1 MAVRCSILFAVRES
15 GMNATFGHTLK
26 IKRLGIN
33 TYHEAIIYM
42 RPDCHICLSEGFEV
56 QTRIQVSL
64 GKSSVIATLNI
75 IESELILPGEAG
87 LSNYAWKSLHA
98 KEGDE
103 IHLSHPKPLES
114 LSFIHSKIYGNTLTF
129 EQMRVIV
136 NDILSGQ
143 LSDIQIS
150 SFLTA
155 CAGGR
160 LNNTEIKRLTKAMV
174 YSGEQLTWSSNLVVD
189 KHCVGGLPGN
199 RTTLIVVPILA
210 AFGLMIPKTSSRAIT
225 SPAGTA
231 DTMEVLA
238 PVSLNPSEMRQV
250 VEKELGCIVWGGSVA
265 LSPADDVLIRV
276 EKALDLDS
284 EGQLIASILSK
295 KIAAGSTHVVIDIPI
310 GPTAKIR
317 SLKIAT
323 DLKRSLEEVGKQLGM
338 VVQTVFTDGSQPV
351 GRGIGPALEARDVL
365 AVLQGA
371 LDAPTDLRDRALTL
385 AGIALEFS
393 SSVKPGTGRDIA
405 AELLDTGKAWGK
417 FQAICE
423 AQGGMRRPA
432 FAQFTHTVEAQESG
446 TIVAIDNRLLAKLGK
461 LAGAPR
467 AKAAGVDFYVP
478 LGTAIEKGQPLFTI
492 HAESAGEL
500 NYARHFLSGKNEII
514 SIGELN

>member
-1 MAVRCSILFAVRES
+1 MNSIS
-15 GMNATFGHTLK
+15 SHSLK

-42 RPDCHICLSEGFEV
+42 RPDCPICFSEGFEV
-56 QTRIQVSL
+56 HTRIQISL
-64 GKSSVIATLNI
+64 GHYSVIATLNV
-75 IESELILPGEAG
+75 IESDLILPGEAG
-87 LSNYAWKSLHA
+87 LSNYAWDTLHA

-103 IHLSHPKPLES
+103 IYLSHPTPLES
-114 LSFIHSKIYGNTLTF
+114 LNFIHSKIYGKTLSL
-129 EQMRVIV
+129 EEMRVIV
-136 NDILSGQ
+136 SDLLSGQ
-143 LSDIQIS
+143 LSDIQIA

-155 CAGGR
+155 CAGDR
-160 LNNTEIKRLTKAMV
+160 LNTTEIKRLTQAMIH
-174 YSGEQLTWSSNLVVD
+174 SGEQLTWSSPLVVD

-210 AFGLMIPKTSSRAIT
+210 AFGLTVPKTSSRAIT

-238 PVSLNPSEMRQV
+238 PVSLNPKQMHQV
-250 VEKELGCIVWGGSVA
+250 VEQEQGCIVWGGSVA

-317 SLKIAT
+317 SLKSASE
-323 DLKRSLEEVGKQLGM
+323 LSRSLTAVGKQLGM
-338 VVQTVFTDGSQPV
+338 TVHTVFTDGSQPV

-365 AVLQGA
+365 AVLQGTPH
-371 LDAPTDLRDRALTL
+371 APTDLRDRALTL

-393 SSVKPGTGRDIA
+393 PKVKTGTGKELA
-405 AELLDTGKAWGK
+405 KELLDTGQAWKK

-423 AQGGMRRPA
+423 AQGGMRKPTTAR
-432 FAQFTHTVEAQESG
+432 FTHTVESPHSG
-446 TIVAIDNRLLAKLGK
+446 IVVAIDNHLLAKIGK
-461 LAGAPR
+461 LAGAPY
-467 AKAAGVDFYVP
+467 AKAAGVDFLTP
-478 LGTAIEKGQPLFTI
+478 IGTSIEKGQPLFTI
-492 HAESAGEL
+492 HAESVGEL
-500 NYARHFLSGKNEII
+500 NYARHFISGKKDII
-514 SIGELN
+514 SIGEGH

>member
-1 MAVRCSILFAVRES
+1 MIKV
-15 GMNATFGHTLK
+15 NHTLRLK
-26 IKRLGIN
+26 HLGIN

-42 RPDCHICLSEGFEV
+42 RPDCHICRSEGFEV

-64 GKSSVIATLNI
+64 GSYSIIATLNL
-75 IESELILPGEAG
+75 IESEVILPGEAG
-87 LSNYAWKSLHA
+87 LSDYAWETLHA
-98 KEGDE
+98 AEGDE
-103 IHLSHPKPLES
+103 IRLSHPAPLES
-114 LSFIHSKIYGNTLTF
+114 LSFIHSKIYGNSLSL
-129 EQMRVIV
+129 EQMQEIV

-143 LSDIQIS
+143 LSDVQIA

-160 LNNTEIKRLTKAMV
+160 LNRGEIKALTHAMIC
-174 YSGEQLTWSSNLVVD
+174 SGEQLKWSSNLVVD

-238 PVSLNPSEMRQV
+238 PVALSPDEMRRV
-250 VEKELGCIVWGGSVA
+250 VEKEQGCIVWGGSVA

-295 KIAAGSTHVVIDIPI
+295 KIAAGSTHIVIDMPV

-317 SLKIAT
+317 NVTMASELKQA
-323 DLKRSLEEVGKQLGM
+323 LEEIGKQLG
-338 VVQTVFTDGSQPV
+338 VSIHTLITDGSQPV
-351 GRGIGPALEARDVL
+351 GRGIGPSLEARDVL
-365 AVLQGA
+365 AVLQG
-371 LDAPTDLRDRALTL
+371 LPDAPLDLRERALTL
-385 AGIALEFS
+385 AGTALEFS
-393 SSVKPGTGRDIA
+393 PTVKAGSGMSIA
-405 AELLDTGKAWGK
+405 KSLLDSGQAFRK

-423 AQGGMRRPA
+423 AQGGMSMPTT
-432 FAQFTHTVEAQESG
+432 AQFTHTVVSEHTGKVIA
-446 TIVAIDNRLLAKLGK
+446 VDNRLLAKMGK
-461 LAGAPR
+461 LAGAPHS
-467 AKAAGVDFYVP
+467 KAAGVDFHAP
-478 LGTAIEKGQPLFTI
+478 IGTTIEKGQPLFTI

-500 NYARHFLSGKNEII
+500 NYARGFIQSKKMI
-514 SIGELN
+514 SLGELS